1 MYKGNGNQEIP
12 VSLHVK
18 LHVSPRPRPSHDHT
32 EKAYSLSRAPVTRQ
46 VWNRKG
52 KLQISFWDR
61 ERVSQSVPHTP
72 TQFFWK
78 YPPEFQLR
86 WRKIY
91 QISLTHAYTLTET
104 RGVLP
109 EKIGWGCAISDQNL
123 WLSLPYFR
131 PVQEFDTLFQTW
143 RVTGA
148 RDKLLW
154 QVHTRLSRNIKTE
167 MALSPYNEELAS
179 SKNIPNSRLECT
191 NHTLFQTKMVKTDTL
206 FHTKTANKPYPLA
219 PHIPI

>member
-18 LHVSPRPRPSHDHT
+18 LHVSAQPRPSHDHT

-61 ERVSQSVPHTP
+61 ERVSESVPHSP

-78 YPPEFQLR
+78 YPPGFQLR

-109 EKIGWGCAISDQNL
+109 EKLGGGVLFQTKICDFPYPISDLIKNL
-123 WLSLPYFR
+123 IPYFR
-131 PVQEFDTLFQTW
+131 PDAWPE
-143 RVTGA
+143 RVT
-148 RDKLLW
+148 
-154 QVHTRLSRNIKTE
+154 S
-167 MALSPYNEELAS
+167 
-179 SKNIPNSRLECT
+179 
-191 NHTLFQTKMVKTDTL
+191 F
-206 FHTKTANKPYPLA
+206 
-219 PHIPI
+219 